1 MQHSAEKTGTTLSSA
16 AHIAAL
22 KRELDA
28 DWDGELSSAA
38 STTTTTATTTTT
50 TASAAA
56 AAEATIPAPA
66 PAGRMHSA
74 STEQGARQGTS
85 VSVRGLQKSYQGR
98 QVLKSLNLEVK
109 AGEFVAVIG
118 RSGCGKSTLLRLVAG
133 LETPDQGSLEFDE
146 REQRPDT
153 RVMFQDSRLLPWKT
167 VLGNVALGLDKN
179 RPAARAA
186 LDKVALSE
194 RADEWPSV
202 LSGGQRQ
209 RVALARALVH
219 EPSLLLLD
227 EPLGALDA
235 LTRIEMQNL
244 IEKLWQQRGFTA
256 LLVTH
261 DVQEAIALADRII
274 LIEEGQIA
282 LDLTVD
288 LPRPR
293 ARGNVA
299 FAELEERIL
308 TRVLNRP
315 AQAPDGDL
323 GDVSLLRTVSQV
335 AWAI

>member
-1 MQHSAEKTGTTLSSA
+1 MHYPLDNSGTIFSGATIGATKQALNPTTNTTTNA
-16 AHIAAL
+16 ATNTVRNRIAGLAAL
-22 KRELDA
+22 KQELDTGWQDDA
-28 DWDGELSSAA
+28 SSSPSGDGSA
-38 STTTTTATTTTT
+38 
-50 TASAAA
+50 
-56 AAEATIPAPA
+56 
-66 PAGRMHSA
+66 
-74 STEQGARQGTS
+74 EQAQRQGCS
-85 VSVRGLQKSYQGR
+85 VSLRGLQKSYQGR
-98 QVLKSLNLEVK
+98 KVLKSLNLDVNE
-109 AGEFVAVIG
+109 GEFIAVIG

-133 LETPDQGSLEFDE
+133 LETAEQGSLEFNE
-146 REQRPDT
+146 REARPDT

-167 VLGNVALGLDKN
+167 VLENVALGLD
-179 RPAARAA
+179 RDRSAARAA
-186 LDKVALSE
+186 LDKVALAE

-244 IEKLWQQRGFTA
+244 IEQLWQQRGFTA

-282 LDLTVD
+282 LDLAVD

-293 ARGNVA
+293 ARGNLA

-308 TRVLNRP
+308 TRVLHRP